1 MKEALGDDWNKNDVE
16 MGQTFNKEN
25 AAKPLRDT
33 FMLVLNSEV
42 LNAESMGKFYSVS
55 LPVTQ
60 NWWLRPILD
69 LFRSTNGE
77 IFHLGSSR
85 QGWQH
90 IEDIGRRLHK
100 LLHQK

>member
-42 LNAESMGKFYSVS
+42 LNAESMGKFYSVNFHGS
-55 LPVTQ
+55 LSFKTKNHFRPVSIHKQ
-60 NWWLRPILD
+60 LNSP
-69 LFRSTNGE
+69 SGE
-77 IFHLGSSR
+77 LEAKMARH
-85 QGWQH
+85 
-90 IEDIGRRLHK
+90 
-100 LLHQK
+100 